1 LSEVRTLVVHKDPAA
16 RERLALLLRSEGLV
30 VGVAAGAG
38 DGAGTLR
45 MQPPALVVAD
55 EATALEGL
63 ADACAGLSPPPL
75 LVVLAEESSPRR
87 DDPPRGNG
95 TIAVRAGDDH
105 ALRLAVQGLAVGRD
119 ASGRAP
125 RLSGLEAV
133 LGQSK
138 PMMEL
143 RAATARIAASR
154 VPILIRGEA
163 GTGRE
168 LLARAI
174 HAASPRA
181 AGPFVVVDCATLP
194 PRVLETELFGG
205 APTAAAAPAALLR
218 QAHGGT
224 LYLHEVTGASPGL
237 SARLLHV
244 LAAGAAR
251 AEGQP
256 IDVRL
261 IGSTREEPRQG
272 GRPDAAARLDV
283 ATLRLPPLRE
293 RPEDVPLLAEHFVA
307 RFGRPSAAV
316 SAQAMELLRAWRWPG
331 NVRELEQAVARA
343 LALSSGAE
351 VLAENL
357 PPAIRAEGRSPVAG
371 RPGERPTLQELER
384 RYAMEVLSETGGN
397 KSRTAEVLGIDRKTL
412 YRLLGLT
419 PPPERPPAG
428 GNGRRDGSV

>member
-1 LSEVRTLVVHKDPAA
+1 MSAVRTLLVHRDPTA
-16 RERLALLLRSEGLV
+16 RAHLAGLLRGEGLA
-30 VGVAAGAG
+30 VGVANGAH

-45 MQPPALVVAD
+45 SDPPALVVTD

-63 ADACAGLSPPPL
+63 ADACAGLTPPPL
-75 LVVLAEESSPRR
+75 LVVLAESAAESRGE
-87 DDPPRGNG
+87 PPRGTG
-95 TIAVRAGDDH
+95 TVAVRAGDDD
-105 ALRLAVQGLAVGRD
+105 ALRLAVKTISSKRNGSSGGFHPAGLD
-119 ASGRAP
+119 
-125 RLSGLEAV
+125 AV

-138 PMMEL
+138 AMMEL
-143 RAATARIAASR
+143 RGSTARIAASR

-174 HAASPRA
+174 HSASPRA
-181 AGPFVVVDCATLP
+181 SGPFVVVDCATLP
-194 PRVLETELFGG
+194 ARVLETELFGG

-237 SARLLHV
+237 TARLLHV

-251 AEGQP
+251 AEGPP

-261 IGSTREEPRQG
+261 VGSTREEPRLG
-272 GRPDAAARLDV
+272 GRPDVAARLDV
-283 ATLRLPPLRE
+283 TTLRLPPLRE
-293 RPEDVPLLAEHFVA
+293 RPEDVPLLAEHFAA
-307 RFGRPSAAV
+307 RFGRPAAAI
-316 SAQAMELLRAWRWPG
+316 SPEAMELLRAYRWPG

-343 LALSSGAE
+343 LALSSGAV

-357 PPAIRAEGRSPVAG
+357 PPTLRAEGRAPVAG
-371 RPGERPTLQELER
+371 RPGDRPTLQELER

-419 PPPERPPAG
+419 PPPERPAN
-428 GNGRRDGSV
+428 GNGRRE

>member
-1 LSEVRTLVVHKDPAA
+1 VHLSAVRTLLVHRDPAA
-16 RERLALLLRSEGLV
+16 RERLAGLLRKEGLV
-30 VGVAAGAG
+30 VGVASGAR
-38 DGAGTLR
+38 DGTGTLLSE
-45 MQPPALVVAD
+45 PPALVVAD
-55 EATALEGL
+55 EATALDGL
-63 ADACAGLSPPPL
+63 ADACAGMTPTPA
-75 LVVLAEESSPRR
+75 LVVLADGEGGARGE
-87 DDPPRGNG
+87 PPRGNG
-95 TIAVRAGDDH
+95 AIAVRAGDDE
-105 ALRLAVQGLAVGRD
+105 ALRLAVQSLAGKRNGVAGHGPRPTGLD
-119 ASGRAP
+119 S
-125 RLSGLEAV
+125 V
-133 LGQSK
+133 LGNSK

-143 RAATARIAASR
+143 RATSARIAASR

-194 PRVLETELFGG
+194 ARVLETELFGG

-218 QAHGGT
+218 QANGGT

-237 SARLLHV
+237 TARLLHV

-261 IGSTREEPRQG
+261 VGSTREEPRLG
-272 GRPDAAARLDV
+272 GRPDVAARLDV
-283 ATLRLPPLRE
+283 ATIRLPPLRE
-293 RPEDVPLLAEHFVA
+293 RPEDVPLLAEHFTA
-307 RFGRPSAAV
+307 RFGRPSATI
-316 SAQAMELLRAWRWPG
+316 SPRAMELLCAHPWPG

-343 LALSSGAE
+343 LALASGAS
-351 VLAENL
+351 VLEENL
-357 PPAIRAEGRSPVAG
+357 PANLRAEGRAPVAG
-371 RPGERPTLQELER
+371 SPGDRPTLQELER
-384 RYAMEVLSETGGN
+384 RYAMEVLAETGGN

-419 PPPERPPAG
+419 PPPDRSP
-428 GNGRRDGSV
+428 GNGNARRE